1 MSQKVRFYDSETGDV
16 IEVLRRKSKMY
27 MILRSRKTGRIL
39 KFLKEVEIRSIA
51 SVEYSEKQA
60 KKKNP
65 LYIDALTKT
74 KITVNEFLRIGDVID
89 EMHSTTLNTIR
100 TFFNVGVE
108 RLAEIRGIEI
118 THTITTRA
126 EYINNEA
133 EYEVIW
139 KHRKEAKVRE
149 AYGYRRI
156 VK

>member
-1 MSQKVRFYDSETGDV
+1 MSERIRFYDSETGDV
-16 IEVLRRKSKMY
+16 IETIRRRGKMY
-27 MILRSRKTGRIL
+27 MILMDRKTGRIK

-65 LYIDALTKT
+65 LYVDALTKT
-74 KITVNEFLRIGDVID
+74 KITVNEFLRIGDIID

-108 RLAEIRGIEI
+108 RLASIRGIEI
-118 THTITTRA
+118 THVITTRA
-126 EYINNEA
+126 EYINREA

-139 KHRKEAKVRE
+139 KHRKEARIRE
-149 AYGYRRI
+149 AYGYRKI